1 MISFTIA
8 TFLKSAEDPFVLQE
22 VQEIIH
28 VLAENEFCIVTL
40 QERLVPTLVSILNL
54 ENNAQVDKKHCMQ
67 DTAMDIL
74 STIVQYSPVP
84 LSPILVNTAFPATVK
99 CILST
104 DDNSIMQ
111 SGGECLR
118 TFISGN

>member
-1 MISFTIA
+1 M
-8 TFLKSAEDPFVLQE
+8 
-22 VQEIIH
+22 
-28 VLAENEFCIVTL
+28 
-40 QERLVPTLVSILNL
+40 SILNL
-54 ENNAQVDKKHCMQ
+54 EHNAQVEKKFCMQ

-74 STIVQYSPVP
+74 STIVKFSPVP
-84 LSPILVNTAFPATVK
+84 LSSILVNTAFPATVK

-118 TFISGN
+118 TFISGIFLDHSSCFHIQLIIFRFY